1 MGFEKVVEEL
11 EAKEKFLVAQTAP
24 SMRVSIGEEF
34 GYRPGEIVTGKLAGA
49 LKELGFDAVFDT
61 CTGADL
67 VTMEETYEFLERK
80 KKGERLPIMTSCCP
94 GFVSYIEHTHPEY
107 VDNLCSC
114 RSPQEIMGALIK
126 TYFAQ
131 KRKLKPKDIYVV
143 SIMPCIIKKAEAL
156 RPELRVNGMKNV
168 DKVLTT
174 VELAQLLKARGIDLK
189 KVKEADF
196 DSLLGESTGSANIF
210 GATGGVLETV
220 LRLAAKITDKKV
232 GVIEFR
238 EIRGM
243 EGVKEAEVRIGKSKV
258 KVAVINGLRYASQ
271 LLNDRERTKS
281 FDIIECMACFGG
293 CVGGAGQP
301 RTTLD
306 IIDARKEAL
315 YRIDRGKKQRI
326 ASENPS
332 VKKLYKDFLG
342 KPGSAKAKKLLHTHY
357 HKFFE

>member
-11 EAKEKFLVAQTAP
+11 DSKKKFLVVQTSP

-34 GYRPGEIVTGKLAGA
+34 GYKPGKIVTGKLVGV

-61 CTGADL
+61 CTGADI

-80 KKGERLPIMTSCCP
+80 KKGGKLPIMTSCCP

-114 RSPQEIMGALIK
+114 RSPQEVMGALIK

-131 KRKLKPKDIYVV
+131 KKKLKPEDIYVV
-143 SIMPCIIKKAEAL
+143 SVMPCIIKKAEAM
-156 RPELRVNGMKNV
+156 RPELRVEGRRNV

-174 VELAQLLKARGIDLK
+174 VELAGLLKQRGLDLK
-189 KVKEADF
+189 KAKESKF

-220 LRLAAKITDKKV
+220 LRLAAKITGKTV
-232 GVIEFR
+232 GIIEFR
-238 EIRGM
+238 EVRGL
-243 EGVKEAEVRIGKSKV
+243 EGIKEAEVRIGKEKI

-271 LLNDRERTKS
+271 LLNDAERVKE
-281 FDIIECMACFGG
+281 FGIIECMACFGG

-306 IIDARKEAL
+306 IIEKRKDAL
-315 YRIDRGKKQRI
+315 YRIDKGKKKRI

-342 KPGSAKAKKLLHTHY
+342 KPGSAKAKKLLHTTY